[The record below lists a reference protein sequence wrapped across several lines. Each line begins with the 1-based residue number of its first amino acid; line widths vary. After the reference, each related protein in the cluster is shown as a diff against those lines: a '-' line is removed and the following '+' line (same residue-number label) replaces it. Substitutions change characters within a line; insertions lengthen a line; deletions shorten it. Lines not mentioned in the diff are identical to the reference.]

1 MSFAKED
8 RHQDMSDLFLM
19 LEPEPF
25 GALVVDG
32 ITEAVHPTLDAGGPG
47 TVTFKWSR

>member
-1 MSFAKED
+1 MSFAQED
-8 RHQDMSDLFLM
+8 RHQDMSDLFSM

-25 GALVVDG
+25 GALVVDWL
-32 ITEAVHPTLDAGGPG
+32 TEATHPTLDAVVRG